1 MRQRWHYII
10 GSLRDGKLHVRHKR
24 SLFFNSQWYNL
35 SYSDIAGSYIKAGA
49 VPRPLSKPF
58 ILQMWRLRKTAQGH
72 SEKASLWLAQH
83 RLELSALWG
92 ESEKGY
98 LFYSTWVLKSSGETL
113 SHHGPCCEEASFE
126 LRANTMCECCPV
138 LCSVCDSSKTLI
150 PLSFDSL
157 VHKVRLISP

>member
-35 SYSDIAGSYIKAGA
+35 SYSDITGSYIKAGA

-72 SEKASLWLAQH
+72 SERASLWLTQH

-92 ESEKGY
+92 ESQEVY
-98 LFYSTWVLKSSGETL
+98 LFCSTWVLESSGETL
-113 SHHGPCCEEASFE
+113 CWPWSLV
-126 LRANTMCECCPV
+126 LRSQLWFSANNMCEGCPV
-138 LCSVCDSSKTLI
+138 LFPVCDS
-150 PLSFDSL
+150 
-157 VHKVRLISP
+157 